1 MVFLMKK
8 YALLRY
14 CLVFLA
20 IVLPYF
26 SAATING
33 PERVLAER
41 VPDMEEYLPVIVFY
55 ADFPGYEKRNHK
67 GADCDRT
74 VEYSKVAGRGKKS
87 GRDPEGKRKHRGSLE
102 IFFCRKKA
110 DL

>member
-1 MVFLMKK
+1 MKK

-33 PERVLAER
+33 PEMVLAER
-41 VPDMEEYLPVIVFY
+41 VPDMEEYLP
-55 ADFPGYEKRNHK
+55 GEKHTWFMLLFR
-67 GADCDRT
+67 
-74 VEYSKVAGRGKKS
+74 
-87 GRDPEGKRKHRGSLE
+87 L
-102 IFFCRKKA
+102 
-110 DL
+110 